1 LFELEIEKRNK
12 IEIEK
17 ERKTKPQPNP
27 AAQAHSSLSLPGRP
41 SPHATPSARERAT
54 PPLRPSLRARP
65 IPPQASALRSP
76 LARPALARVVSPP
89 RYQAGPTGQVHPLP
103 RAGLLCS
110 DLVALPRCS
119 WPRSAPCARPR
130 PTGRPPRASP
140 PLEVSLPGPRI
151 TRIRWARSVSS
162 AAGSHGRDLR
172 TEHARLESRP
182 ASFNW
187 PREPSLHLTFPCLRA
202 QSPVPS
208 PSPCPR
214 DLHAGES
221 LRRHNSSSSV
231 ITEPLRPPHRLRR
244 STARRFEESRRPGS
258 LCFASSAG
266 SVERRRRSMTRRHY
280 TASPL
285 NLRPW

>member
-1 LFELEIEKRNK
+1 MQTQQANQTRPENPNSPAHPSPAWAQPFLRTGPLPQCLQPGPAYARGPSL
-12 IEIEK
+12 
-17 ERKTKPQPNP
+17 RKP
-27 AAQAHSSLSLPGRP
+27 APCAPLSHGPLSPCRLSPSLPGRTHRSGSSP
-41 SPHATPSARERAT
+41 SPCW
-54 PPLRPSLRARP
+54 PPLFRSRRAPSL
-65 IPPQASALRSP
+65 
-76 LARPALARVVSPP
+76 
-89 RYQAGPTGQVHPLP
+89 
-103 RAGLLCS
+103 
-110 DLVALPRCS
+110 LVALLRPVRAPEAH
-119 WPRSAPCARPR
+119 WPASQGLSPSRSF
-130 PTGRPPRASP
+130 
-140 PLEVSLPGPRI
+140 LPGPRI

-231 ITEPLRPPHRLRR
+231 ITGPL
-244 STARRFEESRRPGS
+244 
-258 LCFASSAG
+258 
-266 SVERRRRSMTRRHY
+266 
-280 TASPL
+280 
-285 NLRPW
+285 

>member
-1 LFELEIEKRNK
+1 MQKKL
-12 IEIEK
+12 EK
-17 ERKTKPQPNP
+17 ESKPNKLTKPGPRTPTAQPILLPHGPSPFTAPAHSRSASNP
-27 AAQAHSSLSLPGRP
+27 AQPTRAAH
-41 SPHATPSARERAT
+41 PSASQRLA
-54 PPLRPSLRARP
+54 PPSHTAR
-65 IPPQASALRSP
+65 SR
-76 LARPALARVVSPP
+76 RVVSPP

-103 RAGLLCS
+103 RAGLLRS

-231 ITEPLRPPHRLRR
+231 ITGPL
-244 STARRFEESRRPGS
+244 
-258 LCFASSAG
+258 
-266 SVERRRRSMTRRHY
+266 
-280 TASPL
+280 
-285 NLRPW
+285 

>member
-1 LFELEIEKRNK
+1 MEPGP
-12 IEIEK
+12 
-17 ERKTKPQPNP
+17 TSGSP
-27 AAQAHSSLSLPGRP
+27 ARSLSSPLGPGKPRAGPVHFSRPTPP
-41 SPHATPSARERAT
+41 SPSSRRPAPAR
-54 PPLRPSLRARP
+54 RPAPKPAPRP
-65 IPPQASALRSP
+65 CAPGPTCQRLQP
-76 LARPALARVVSPP
+76 PALARVVSPP
-89 RYQAGPTGQVHPLP
+89 HYQAGPTGQVHPLP

-110 DLVALPRCS
+110 DLVALPRCP

-244 STARRFEESRRPGS
+244 STARRFEESRRPDS
-258 LCFASSAG
+258 LCIASSAG
-266 SVERRRRSMTRRHY
+266 SVERRRRSTTRRRY

>member
-1 LFELEIEKRNK
+1 MNSISCIWLELGRKRNRS
-12 IEIEK
+12 IEESLK
-17 ERKTKPQPNP
+17 PKPRKSKTQSGPLPQPKLARP
-27 AAQAHSSLSLPGRP
+27 SPSRPRFHFSLSLPGRP

-202 QSPVPS
+202 QSPVPP
-208 PSPCPR
+208 PSPCPPR
-214 DLHAGES
+214 S
-221 LRRHNSSSSV
+221 PRR
-231 ITEPLRPPHRLRR
+231 
-244 STARRFEESRRPGS
+244 
-258 LCFASSAG
+258 
-266 SVERRRRSMTRRHY
+266 
-280 TASPL
+280 
-285 NLRPW
+285 